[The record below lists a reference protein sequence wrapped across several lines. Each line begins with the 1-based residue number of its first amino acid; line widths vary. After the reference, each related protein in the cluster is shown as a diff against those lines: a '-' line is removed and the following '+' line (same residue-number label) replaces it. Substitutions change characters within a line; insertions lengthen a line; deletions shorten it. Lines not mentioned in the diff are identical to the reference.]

1 MQAMTGAEKTTVA
14 AEKRATKGASQM
26 QSAVHWALL
35 GLVIERPSYGYE
47 LAHRFEHA
55 YAGMLHLSGVSY
67 VYTALDTLQRRQMIE
82 ETLPTHRGRQ
92 PRPRYRATAEGL
104 RNYQER
110 LITQMRDDFRR
121 SRLFARQLAVF
132 AHEPDLALEV
142 IERYGQACL
151 EEAGR
156 APVLAANAPVDVVS
170 RLASRLVSEEGRIAM
185 ETRLPWVEYARS
197 EFKALAGGG
206 VPPR

>member
-1 MQAMTGAEKTTVA
+1 MA
-14 AEKRATKGASQM
+14 AEKRAPKSAGQM

-67 VYTALDTLQRRQMIE
+67 IYTALDALQRREMIE
-82 ETLPTHRGRQ
+82 ELPRRRTGRQ
-92 PRPRYRATAEGL
+92 PRPRYRATAEGV
-104 RNYQER
+104 RSYKER
-110 LITQMRDDFRR
+110 LIVQMRDDFRR

-132 AHEPDLALEV
+132 AHEPHMALEV

-151 EEAGR
+151 EEAGSM
-156 APVLAANAPVDVVS
+156 PVLAADAPVDTVS
-170 RLASRLVSEEGRIAM
+170 GLASRLVSEEGRLAM
-185 ETRLPWVEYARS
+185 ETRLPWVEYARH
-197 EFKALAGGG
+197 EFKALAGGR
-206 VPPR
+206 VPPH

>member
-1 MQAMTGAEKTTVA
+1 
-14 AEKRATKGASQM
+14 M

-47 LAHRFEHA
+47 LAHRFENA

-67 VYTALDTLQRRQMIE
+67 VYTALDTLQRREMIE
-82 ETLPTHRGRQ
+82 EMPRTRTGRQ

-110 LITQMRDDFRR
+110 LIGQIRDDFRR

-132 AHEPDLALEV
+132 AHEPDMALEV

-151 EEAGR
+151 EEAGTTPIV
-156 APVLAANAPVDVVS
+156 AGDVPVDAVS
-170 RLASRLVSEEGRIAM
+170 GLASRLVSEEGRLAM
-185 ETRLPWVEYARS
+185 ETRLPWVEYARR
-197 EFKALAGGG
+197 EFKALGGG
-206 VPPR
+206 GGPPR

>member
-1 MQAMTGAEKTTVA
+1 
-14 AEKRATKGASQM
+14 M

-67 VYTALDTLQRRQMIE
+67 VYTALDTLQRRGMIE
-82 ETLPTHRGRQ
+82 ELAGTRAGRQ
-92 PRPRYRATAEGL
+92 PKPSYRATVEGV
-104 RNYQER
+104 RSYQER
-110 LITQMRDDFRR
+110 LTAQIQEDLRR

-132 AHEPDLALEV
+132 AQEPEMALEI

-151 EEAGR
+151 EEAGG
-156 APVLAANAPVDVVS
+156 APLPTAADPPPDAIS
-170 RLASRLVSEEGRIAM
+170 GLASRLVSEESRLSLEAK
-185 ETRLPWVEYARS
+185 LPWVEYARR
-197 EFKALAGGG
+197 EFKALAAGRT
-206 VPPR
+206 PPR